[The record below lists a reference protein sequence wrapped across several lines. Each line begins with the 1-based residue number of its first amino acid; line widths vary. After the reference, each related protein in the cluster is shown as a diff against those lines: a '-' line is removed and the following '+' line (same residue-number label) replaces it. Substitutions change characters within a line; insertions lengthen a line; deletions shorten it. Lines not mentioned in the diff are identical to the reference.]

1 MFGGS
6 RLKARGDQQACLL
19 ALRSSAGAH
28 TIIVA
33 AVGSCFSS
41 GLRSCLRPTLSGAM
55 PTFGTRGGGD
65 GRKPNAHLR
74 VMNSTRKRCDTAAGD
89 GGSTRGLHTLAAPR
103 ARGRHGLMLR
113 VHAVQA
119 STLASSQVRGRA
131 LEAAARA
138 RTLTPGMCARATAGG
153 LHPLIICTVVVGSTL
168 WVLVWCGTWSTISLQ
183 RR

>member
-74 VMNSTRKRCDTAAGD
+74 VMNATRDAARRQETAARRVAC
-89 GGSTRGLHTLAAPR
+89 TRSLLLA
-103 ARGRHGLMLR
+103 H
-113 VHAVQA
+113 VAVM
-119 STLASSQVRGRA
+119 G
-131 LEAAARA
+131 
-138 RTLTPGMCARATAGG
+138 
-153 LHPLIICTVVVGSTL
+153 
-168 WVLVWCGTWSTISLQ
+168 
-183 RR
+183 